1 MSILLWKKFMLLS
14 TLEGNCAI
22 FRGPFYLFIASL
34 KWPSRCRPKI
44 LLLLRYY
51 DAGQYCTRTMC
62 WHSES
67 GLIKNITMQFSWHL
81 WKLGFTY
88 GIAFVSQFVFVYE
101 CGIWCLCFVQGTVF
115 VFVCD
120 IWVSV
125 FYTGHCVCACVCVWH
140 MGVTGDTD
148 PSRSDKAS

>member
-1 MSILLWKKFMLLS
+1 MLAN
-14 TLEGNCAI
+14 TAPE
-22 FRGPFYLFIASL
+22 
-34 KWPSRCRPKI
+34 
-44 LLLLRYY
+44 
-51 DAGQYCTRTMC
+51 QYMR
-62 WHSES
+62 WYSES

-81 WKLGFTY
+81 WKLGFMY

-115 VFVCD
+115 VFVCACVTYGCLCFIQGTVFVLVFACG